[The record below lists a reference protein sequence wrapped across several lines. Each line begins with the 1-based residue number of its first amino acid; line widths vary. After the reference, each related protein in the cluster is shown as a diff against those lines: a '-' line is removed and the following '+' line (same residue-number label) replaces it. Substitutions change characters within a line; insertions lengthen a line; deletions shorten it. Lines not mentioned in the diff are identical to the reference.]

1 MAPND
6 PIGLV
11 PLDMAVD
18 KVDDILWQAFR
29 YSSFLLVSDSSSE
42 DPNLQVLNVFAIVM
56 VR

>member
-42 DPNLQVLNVFAIVM
+42 DPNLQVLNGFAIVM